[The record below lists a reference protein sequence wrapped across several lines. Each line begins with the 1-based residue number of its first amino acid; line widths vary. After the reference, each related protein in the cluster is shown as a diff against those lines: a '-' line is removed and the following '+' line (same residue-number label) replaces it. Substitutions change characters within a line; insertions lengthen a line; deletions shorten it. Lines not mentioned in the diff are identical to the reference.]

1 MEVSPVRLLR
11 VLVPLAILVCAVCLF
26 AQEAARPAQE
36 VTKPTPPMSP
46 FLRLTS
52 ARSVFIKSSGGS
64 DIPYNV
70 ISSSME
76 GWGRYEIVKSPD
88 KADLIMEITAPS
100 DNGGGISVSS
110 SSKPDQ
116 YGRPQ
121 DSVTSSRD
129 LSSGGGTLKLV
140 IYDARSKAAL
150 WSASEE
156 AKGAMRQKAREDNLV
171 NASEKVFTKFH
182 DRIEP
187 PAKAQ

>member
-1 MEVSPVRLLR
+1 MRLLR
-11 VLVPLAILVCAVCLF
+11 VLVPLAILVCFAGAF
-26 AQEAARPAQE
+26 AQERAKPAQE

-52 ARSVFIKSSGGS
+52 AKSMFIKSSGGS

-76 GWGRYEIVKSPD
+76 GWGRYQIVKSVD
-88 KADLIMEITAPS
+88 QADLIMEITAPTGS
-100 DNGGGISVSS
+100 GGGVTVSS
-110 SSKPDQ
+110 STRNDQ

-121 DSVTSSRD
+121 DSVSSSRD
-129 LSSGGGTLKLV
+129 LSTGAGAVRLV

-156 AKGAMRQKAREDNLV
+156 AKGGMRQKSREDNLV
-171 NASEKVFTKFH
+171 NASEKLFSKFH

-187 PAKAQ
+187 PQKAQ

>member
-1 MEVSPVRLLR
+1 MEVSAVRLFR
-11 VLVPLAILVCAVCLF
+11 VLVPLAILVCAVSLF
-26 AQEAARPAQE
+26 AQEAAKPAQE

-52 ARSVFIKSSGGS
+52 AKRVFIKSSGGS

-70 ISSSME
+70 ISSSIE

-88 KADLIMEITAPS
+88 KADLILEITAPS
-100 DNGGGISVSS
+100 DSGGGVTVSS
-110 SSKPDQ
+110 STKNDQ
-116 YGRPQ
+116 FGRPQ
-121 DSVTSSRD
+121 DSISSSRD
-129 LSSGGGTLKLV
+129 LSSGGGTVKLV

-150 WSASEE
+150 WSATEE

-171 NASEKVFTKFH
+171 SASEKLFTKFH

-187 PAKAQ
+187 PPRTQ

>member
-1 MEVSPVRLLR
+1 MRPFR
-11 VLVPLAILVCAVCLF
+11 VLAAFAILVCAVCAF
-26 AQEAARPAQE
+26 AQEAGKPEQE
-36 VTKPTPPMSP
+36 VAKPAPPISP

-52 ARSVFIKSSGGS
+52 AKSVFIKSSGGS

-88 KADLIMEITAPS
+88 KADLILEITAPS
-100 DNGGGISVSS
+100 DSGGGITVSS
-110 SSKPDQ
+110 STKNDQ
-116 YGRPQ
+116 FGRPQ
-121 DSVTSSRD
+121 DSISSSRD
-129 LSSGGGTLKLV
+129 LSSGGGAVKLV

-150 WSASEE
+150 WSATEE

-171 NASEKVFTKFH
+171 SASEKVFTKFH

-187 PAKAQ
+187 PTKSQ

>member
-1 MEVSPVRLLR
+1 
-11 VLVPLAILVCAVCLF
+11 
-26 AQEAARPAQE
+26 
-36 VTKPTPPMSP
+36 MSP

-52 ARSVFIKSSGGS
+52 AKSIFIKSSGSS

-100 DNGGGISVSS
+100 DNGGGVTVSS
-110 SSKPDQ
+110 STKNDQ
-116 YGRPQ
+116 FGRPQ
-121 DSVTSSRD
+121 DSMSSSRD
-129 LSSGGGTLKLV
+129 LSSGGGTVRLV
-140 IYDARSKAAL
+140 LYDARSKAAL
-150 WSASEE
+150 WSAMEE

-171 NASEKVFTKFH
+171 NASERLFTKFH

-187 PAKAQ
+187 SAKAQ

>member
-1 MEVSPVRLLR
+1 MEVPAVRRFR
-11 VLVPLAILVCAVCLF
+11 VLIPLAILSCAIF
-26 AQEAARPAQE
+26 APGQETAKPAQE
-36 VTKPTPPMSP
+36 VAKPAPPMSP

-52 ARSVFIKSSGGS
+52 AKSVFIKSSGGS

-70 ISSSME
+70 ILSSME
-76 GWGRYEIVKSPD
+76 GWGRYEIVKSPE

-100 DNGGGISVSS
+100 DSGSGLSVSS
-110 SSKPDQ
+110 STKTDQ
-116 YGRPQ
+116 FGRPQ
-121 DSVTSSRD
+121 DSVSSSRE
-129 LSSGGGTLKLV
+129 LSSGGGTVKLV
-140 IYDARSKAAL
+140 IYDAHSKAAL

-187 PAKAQ
+187 PPKNQ

>member
-1 MEVSPVRLLR
+1 MRLLR
-11 VLVPLAILVCAVCLF
+11 VLVPLAILVCAISLF
-26 AQEAARPAQE
+26 AQEAPKPVQE
-36 VTKPTPPMSP
+36 VTKPTPPPMSP

-52 ARSVFIKSSGGS
+52 ARTILLKGSGGS

-76 GWGRYEIVKSPD
+76 GWGRYEIVKSPE

-100 DNGGGISVSS
+100 DSGGGVTVSS
-110 SSKPDQ
+110 STKNDQ
-116 YGRPQ
+116 FGRPQ
-121 DSVTSSRD
+121 DSISSSRE
-129 LSSGGGTLKLV
+129 LSSGSGTVKLV
-140 IYDARSKAAL
+140 VYDARSKAAL
-150 WSASEE
+150 WSATEE

-187 PAKAQ
+187 PAKTQ

>member
-1 MEVSPVRLLR
+1 MRFLR
-11 VLVPLAILVCAVCLF
+11 VLVALAILVSAVCLF
-26 AQEAARPAQE
+26 AQEAAKPAQE
-36 VTKPTPPMSP
+36 VAKPAPPMSP
-46 FLRLTS
+46 FLRLTE
-52 ARSVFIKSSGGS
+52 AKSVFIKSSGGS

-88 KADLIMEITAPS
+88 KADLILEITAPS
-100 DNGGGISVSS
+100 DSGGGVTVSS
-110 SSKPDQ
+110 KTSNDQ
-116 YGRPQ
+116 FGRPQ

-129 LSSGGGTLKLV
+129 LSSGSGTVKLV
-140 IYDARSKAAL
+140 IYDGRSKAPL

>member
-1 MEVSPVRLLR
+1 MRLLR
-11 VLVPLAILVCAVCLF
+11 VLVPLAILVCFVGAF
-26 AQEAARPAQE
+26 AQEAAKPAQE
-36 VTKPTPPMSP
+36 VAKPTPPMSP

-52 ARSVFIKSSGGS
+52 AKSVFIKSSGAS

-100 DNGGGISVSS
+100 DSGGGVTVSS
-110 SSKPDQ
+110 STRNDQ
-116 YGRPQ
+116 FGRPQ
-121 DSVTSSRD
+121 DSVSSSRD
-129 LSSGGGTLKLV
+129 VSSGGGTIRLV

-156 AKGAMRQKAREDNLV
+156 AKGGMRQKSREDNLV
-171 NASEKVFTKFH
+171 NASEKLFGKFH

-187 PAKAQ
+187 LQKVQ